1 MITIY
6 FSGTLMFFLILFLV
20 VPLISPIIDIIYPL
34 NETRSRQ
41 QLLRVNYM
49 IFDQNNYFFYVYIQ
63 LAWGAVMGVMTII
76 AVDWLYILIVHHS
89 CGLFAVCGYISRSFG
104 EQIIVLLIVLICMTK
119 FFNRFPNFCYKYRY
133 KVQKATKQI
142 DSDDEIA
149 SYKYKV
155 EQFRDCIIMHNE
167 AIEFVFKK
175 Y

>member
-1 MITIY
+1 MIY
-6 FSGTLMFFLILFLV
+6 FLA
-20 VPLISPIIDIIYPL
+20 VPLVSPLMDFIHPL
-34 NETRSRQ
+34 NETRPRQ
-41 QLLRVNYM
+41 QLLRVNY
-49 IFDQNNYFFYVYIQ
+49 IFFDQDNYFLYVYLQ
-63 LAWGAVMGVMTII
+63 LAWGSVAVVMTVI
-76 AVDWLYILIVHHS
+76 AADWLYILIIHHS
-89 CGLFAVCGYISRSFG
+89 SGLFAVCGYISRSFG
-104 EQIIVLLIVLICMTK
+104 EQIIVLLVVIICMTK
-119 FFNRFPNFCYKYRY
+119 FYNRFPNFCYKYRY